1 MYELSRVRLY
11 SIGPAGA
18 RYADTVLDLRGVGEP
33 VPSPA
38 PTQAEFFEEEPVGP
52 PRRPAPAGVL
62 FLENG
67 GGKSVLLK
75 LIFSVMLPGHRNT
88 LGGASSGVLRKFLL
102 ADDCGHVALEW
113 QHTVTGET
121 VVVGKVSEW
130 RGRQVSNDPRKFA
143 EAWYSFRPGPGL
155 SLDSLPVAE
164 SAAVRPAAE
173 GASTA
178 RGRRRTMK
186 GFRDALTEAGK
197 AYPHLDVVWVEIHER
212 WNEHLGELGLDPELF
227 RYQREMNADEGEAAG
242 LFAVKN
248 DSDFTDLLLRA
259 VTDTRD
265 TDGLADL
272 VHGFAHKLGRRAEL
286 TAERDF
292 TAGSLD
298 LLQRI
303 ADAAERREQ
312 ACGVHAGA
320 ERRTRT
326 LARRLS
332 ARGAEER
339 ARAAEL
345 AERVASAEQAVTDA
359 EGARRRSELVAA
371 ELAYRHASLALA
383 AAEKGAAA
391 QRRELSDARTLHS
404 AWQAAETVLRHRAA
418 ADRSARVAA
427 AIREAERDAAPAL
440 AARAKAAADL
450 VRALHA
456 AAEDG
461 ERVAGEEEDRAAALQ
476 EAGEAA
482 HRDATSAATAAQRAR
497 SDAEHL
503 RQRLAEVEQE
513 TAEAVRAGWLDDSA
527 PDADPARAALAA
539 SDAEKTTVAAFD
551 EARETAR
558 RTADHA
564 KSAAAEEARAELAAA
579 RAVDAARAAESAYDA
594 ERRAAEA
601 LGAEQRLIELLG
613 LPQPSAT
620 VPAPRGGARP
630 SAAEARG
637 TGRVTVR
644 IPDPGAIGG
653 QGTRAL
659 PADADRAGWITVR
672 VDEEDVDDVGLS
684 QLPAA
689 FRAGPAP
696 YAPPPTE
703 DPALRDPGS
712 CGRVSCDPGSCG
724 HASCGPG
731 SCGRASCD
739 PGSCG
744 HASCDPGSCG
754 PASCDPGSCG
764 RASCDP
770 GACGHASCD
779 PGACGHA
786 SCDPGSRDRASRDH
800 AYASDEPLTDARGR
814 HPAEGRRPACGEGP
828 SAVDA
833 PGVGEPRPADRM
845 TGRVDGA
852 ARVDAGW
859 SGVHAAGGRMGSC
872 PVDGAAPAGPTEG
885 DGAAAG
891 DGRPGAGPAGQ
902 VAGRVVETGAASV
915 DGGRPDAGPVGEAE
929 ASRAVG
935 REAARAGEAEAGQ
948 ALRRRPLA
956 AEARPAGRVTMRID
970 EAGGAPSGGGPRP
983 DGPREATRAVAAE
996 SRPSG
1001 EVSARIED
1009 GSGDGDEARS
1019 ETAADTVRAEGPGAG
1034 ARRAEGAGAGA
1045 SRAEGAGAGAT
1056 RAEGVRADAGRA
1068 EGAGAGAVRTEGAG
1082 AGAARAD
1089 AAGAEGA
1096 RAESARADAVR
1107 AEDARAEGAGADA
1120 VRAGGARA
1128 EGAGGGAVRA
1138 EGARAD
1144 AVRDDTARAD
1154 AVRADAVRAEGART
1168 GVTGSDATDESDCW
1182 SPDPGGEPGRERTG
1196 RSRPA
1201 RRPLADGP
1209 LTAEELDRNA
1219 DALRELLDESVAAAE
1234 RQLFELRTAAAEDSR
1249 ILGALGDGGLLP
1261 PSPDVLA
1268 AVEYLG
1274 EHGIP
1279 ALPGWRYLAQAVDPA
1294 DHAAVLAARPE
1305 LVDGVVITDPD
1316 SHARA
1321 REVLGQASLLPRS
1334 AVAVGTSAALLAP
1347 TPASGTEDSGVFLV
1361 PPNPAMHDERAADD
1375 ERRELRARAT
1385 ERDEEIRALAARLAG
1400 DRALSARLASWRTGC
1415 PPGRLAELAAA
1426 AETAREAAD
1435 TAQRALVEARTARA
1449 EADEAA
1455 TEAARVRDERQE
1467 AAQRARR
1474 VADALAGLAYRLRE
1488 RATWQTRL
1496 RELAEEAAE
1505 YEERAAGCVDRA
1517 RAADEDRRAAQRA
1530 ADDARRT
1537 ARALRAERAEIAGAP
1552 DDLGEDTEP
1561 PSASLPALREA
1572 YRAASQVYEK
1582 VGVGADL
1589 RAEQARAESDE
1600 SAALASLDRLT
1611 NKVRTR
1617 AAQLLEGTDGA
1628 DGPSRQAAAARA
1640 ESLVQMLESRASAA
1654 SEQLGRLRGEA
1665 ERLAPADGDAHT
1677 ELPEQLVPADAEQ
1690 AKELLRTANGELAAR
1705 TDALDTA
1712 RTAHADLVRA
1722 HRSAED
1728 AAGGFDETAALLRD
1742 LLRDGPGAE
1751 DDGERPEPYAGGLA
1765 EARQSAAEARRSLR
1779 GCAADLSAAE
1789 AAVREAGDVLVRH
1802 ANSTRYEQVRTPARQ
1817 QIRELPAA
1825 ALPEH
1830 AAAWAEAFA
1839 PRLRV
1844 LTDELEQLERNRDSI
1859 VDRLRGLVES
1869 CLATL
1874 RSAQRLSRLPEGL
1887 GEWSGQEFLRIRF
1900 EDPDQATLTERLG
1913 EVIDEATRS
1922 AVRKNSDLR
1931 RDGMS
1936 LLLRGVHAAL
1946 QPRGV
1951 AVEILKPDAVLR
1963 AERVPVGQMG
1973 DVFSGGQLLTAAI
1986 ALYCT
1991 MAALRSNDRGR
2002 DKHRHA
2008 GTLFLDNPI
2017 GRANATYL
2025 LELQRAVADALGV
2038 QLLYTTGLFDT
2049 TALAE
2054 FPLVIRLR
2062 NDADLR
2068 AGLKYISVEEHL
2080 RPGLPVR
2087 EPEEEPQ
2094 VHGQITATRMYRRP
2108 DADAPASAPA
2118 SARASADGP

>member
-38 PTQAEFFEEEPVGP
+38 PTQAEFFEDEPVGP

-212 WNEHLGELGLDPELF
+212 WNEHLGDLGLDPELF

-298 LLQRI
+298 LLSRI
-303 ADAAERREQ
+303 AEAAGRREQ
-312 ACGVHAGA
+312 ARGVHAGA

-339 ARAAEL
+339 GRAAEL
-345 AERVASAEQAVTDA
+345 AQQVASAAHAVTGA
-359 EGARRRSELVAA
+359 ETARGRSDLVAA

-391 QRRELSDARTLHS
+391 QRRELNDARTLHS

-440 AARAKAAADL
+440 AARARAAADL

-456 AAEDG
+456 AAGDG
-461 ERVAGEEEDRAAALQ
+461 ERVANEEEERSAALQ
-476 EAGEAA
+476 ETGEAA
-482 HRDATSAATAAQRAR
+482 HRDATAAATAAQRAR
-497 SDAEHL
+497 SEAEHL
-503 RQRLAEVEQE
+503 RQRLTEVEQE

-539 SDAEKTTVAAFD
+539 SDAEKTAAAAWD
-551 EARETAR
+551 SARETAR
-558 RTADHA
+558 RTADQ
-564 KSAAAEEARAELAAA
+564 AATAAGDQARTELAAA
-579 RAVDAARAAESAYDA
+579 RAADAARAAESAYEG
-594 ERRAAEA
+594 ERRTAGA
-601 LGAEQRLIELLG
+601 LGAEPRLAELLG
-613 LPQPSAT
+613 LPQPSAP
-620 VPAPRGGARP
+620 VPAPRGTRRP
-630 SAAEARG
+630 SAARSD
-637 TGRVTVR
+637 GRTSVTVR
-644 IPDPGAIGG
+644 LTDPGAGG
-653 QGTRAL
+653 RPL
-659 PADADRAGWITVR
+659 PADSGRSGWITVP
-672 VDEEDVDDVGLS
+672 VDDDPDADDMLGLDR
-684 QLPAA
+684 LPAA
-689 FRAGPAP
+689 FRADTPACP
-696 YAPPPTE
+696 SGLQP
-703 DPALRDPGS
+703 DPAD
-712 CGRVSCDPGSCG
+712 
-724 HASCGPG
+724 
-731 SCGRASCD
+731 
-739 PGSCG
+739 
-744 HASCDPGSCG
+744 
-754 PASCDPGSCG
+754 
-764 RASCDP
+764 
-770 GACGHASCD
+770 
-779 PGACGHA
+779 
-786 SCDPGSRDRASRDH
+786 DH
-800 AYASDEPLTDARGR
+800 AYADDADDEPTARTRNRDEQPATDHLVPVDSPAPGGTPADAR
-814 HPAEGRRPACGEGP
+814 
-828 SAVDA
+828 
-833 PGVGEPRPADRM
+833 
-845 TGRVDGA
+845 
-852 ARVDAGW
+852 DAGHE
-859 SGVHAAGGRMGSC
+859 G
-872 PVDGAAPAGPTEG
+872 APAG
-885 DGAAAG
+885 
-891 DGRPGAGPAGQ
+891 
-902 VAGRVVETGAASV
+902 
-915 DGGRPDAGPVGEAE
+915 
-929 ASRAVG
+929 
-935 REAARAGEAEAGQ
+935 
-948 ALRRRPLA
+948 
-956 AEARPAGRVTMRID
+956 
-970 EAGGAPSGGGPRP
+970 GGGPEA
-983 DGPREATRAVAAE
+983 DAGTEADADATPRTAAEGGTRAV
-996 SRPSG
+996 
-1001 EVSARIED
+1001 
-1009 GSGDGDEARS
+1009 
-1019 ETAADTVRAEGPGAG
+1019 
-1034 ARRAEGAGAGA
+1034 
-1045 SRAEGAGAGAT
+1045 
-1056 RAEGVRADAGRA
+1056 
-1068 EGAGAGAVRTEGAG
+1068 
-1082 AGAARAD
+1082 
-1089 AAGAEGA
+1089 
-1096 RAESARADAVR
+1096 
-1107 AEDARAEGAGADA
+1107 GADA
-1120 VRAGGARA
+1120 VPPRRVTVRIEGGDGDRRHRRVVAADSRPT
-1128 EGAGGGAVRA
+1128 GRVS
-1138 EGARAD
+1138 AD
-1144 AVRDDTARAD
+1144 AGDEPGQDVPGSVPPSAPPRTDADTTEDPDTADSPEPSAD
-1154 AVRADAVRAEGART
+1154 DP
-1168 GVTGSDATDESDCW
+1168 DCW
-1182 SPDPGGEPGRERTG
+1182 DPELGDDSDTAAGETDTTPAPAAPPL
-1196 RSRPA
+1196 RPE
-1201 RRPLADGP
+1201 GP

-1219 DALRELLDESVAAAE
+1219 EALRELLDESVVSAE
-1234 RQLFELRTAAAEDSR
+1234 RQLFELRTAAADDAR

-1268 AVEYLG
+1268 AVEFLG

-1279 ALPGWRYLAQAVDPA
+1279 ALPGWRYLAQAVDPV

-1316 SHARA
+1316 THARA

-1334 AVAVGTSAALLAP
+1334 AVAVGTAAALLAP
-1347 TPASGTEDSGVFLV
+1347 TPAPGERDSGVFLV

-1385 ERDEEIRALAARLAG
+1385 ARDEEIRALAARLAG

-1415 PPGRLAELAAA
+1415 PQGRLAELAVA
-1426 AETAREAAD
+1426 AEEARESAD
-1435 TAQRALVEARTARA
+1435 TAQRELAETRTARA

-1474 VADALAGLAYRLRE
+1474 VADALAGLAHRLRQ
-1488 RATWQTRL
+1488 RAAWQTRL
-1496 RELAEEAAE
+1496 RELADEVAE
-1505 YEERAAGCVDRA
+1505 SEERADALVDRA

-1561 PSASLPALREA
+1561 PTASLPALREA

-1600 SAALASLDRLT
+1600 SAALATLDRLT

-1640 ESLVQMLESRASAA
+1640 ESLVQMLETRASAA

-1665 ERLAPADGDAHT
+1665 ERLAPADDGEAHT
-1677 ELPEQLVPADAEQ
+1677 ELPEEMVPADAER
-1690 AKELLRTANGELAAR
+1690 AKELLRTATTELAAR

-1712 RTAHADLVRA
+1712 RTVHADLLRSHRA
-1722 HRSAED
+1722 AED

-1742 LLRDGPGAE
+1742 LLRDGPGT
-1751 DDGERPEPYAGGLA
+1751 GEEETDTPEPYTGDLA
-1765 EARQSAAEARRSLR
+1765 EARQAAAETRRSLR
-1779 GCAADLSAAE
+1779 GCAADLSQAE
-1789 AAVREAGDVLVRH
+1789 SAVREASDVLVRH

-1844 LTDELEQLERNRDSI
+1844 LTDELEQLERNRGSI

-1922 AVRKNSDLR
+1922 AVKKNSDLR

-1936 LLLRGVHAAL
+1936 LLLRGVQAAL

-2002 DKHRHA
+2002 DRHRHA

-2080 RPGLPVR
+2080 RPGLPQSD
-2087 EPEEEPQ
+2087 PEGEQ
-2094 VHGQITATRMYRRP
+2094 VHGQITATRMYKRP
-2108 DADAPASAPA
+2108 AETPARDETPAPGAAEVSDTAQERTA
-2118 SARASADGP
+2118 G

>member
-33 VPSPA
+33 VPRPA
-38 PTQAEFFEEEPVGP
+38 PAQAEFFEDEPVGP

-113 QHTVTGET
+113 QHTVTGEC

-155 SLDSLPVAE
+155 GLDSLPVAE
-164 SAAVRPAAE
+164 STAVGRPAE
-173 GASTA
+173 GVSGA

-197 AYPHLDVVWVEIHER
+197 FYQHLDVHWEEIHDR

-242 LFAVKN
+242 LFAVKK

-272 VHGFAHKLGRRAEL
+272 VSGFGNKLGRRAEL

-292 TAGSLD
+292 TAGSVD
-298 LLQRI
+298 LLGRI
-303 ADAAERREQ
+303 VEAAAARARTRDI
-312 ACGVHAGA
+312 HAGA

-332 ARGAEER
+332 ARSGEER
-339 ARAAEL
+339 GRAAEL
-345 AERVASAEQAVTDA
+345 AQQVTGAAHTVTGAEETRGRSA
-359 EGARRRSELVAA
+359 LIAA
-371 ELAYRHASLALA
+371 ELAYRHASLALT
-383 AAEKGAAA
+383 AAEKSAAA
-391 QRRELSDARTLHS
+391 QRRELGDARTLHS
-404 AWQAAETVLRHRAA
+404 AWQAAEAVLRHRAA

-440 AARAKAAADL
+440 AARASAAADL
-450 VRALHA
+450 VRALHT
-456 AAEDG
+456 AAE
-461 ERVAGEEEDRAAALQ
+461 AGENRANEEEERSDTLQ
-476 EAGEAA
+476 SAGEAA
-482 HRDATSAATAAQRAR
+482 HRDATTAATEAQRAR
-497 SDAEHL
+497 SEAGHL

-513 TAEAVRAGWLDDSA
+513 TAEAVRAGWLDDTA
-527 PDADPARAALAA
+527 PHADPARAALAA
-539 SDAEKTTVAAFD
+539 NDAEQSAVAAWD
-551 EARETAR
+551 TAREAAGAAADRAR
-558 RTADHA
+558 QTTADE
-564 KSAAAEEARAELAAA
+564 SRAELAAA
-579 RAVDAARAAESAYDA
+579 RAADAARAAEQAYEA
-594 ERRAAEA
+594 ELRAAGSLA
-601 LGAEQRLIELLG
+601 AEPRLAELLG
-613 LPQPSAT
+613 LPVTTGA
-620 VPAPRGGARP
+620 VPRPRQ
-630 SAAEARG
+630 AAA
-637 TGRVTVR
+637 
-644 IPDPGAIGG
+644 PGA
-653 QGTRAL
+653 
-659 PADADRAGWITVR
+659 D
-672 VDEEDVDDVGLS
+672 
-684 QLPAA
+684 
-689 FRAGPAP
+689 
-696 YAPPPTE
+696 
-703 DPALRDPGS
+703 
-712 CGRVSCDPGSCG
+712 
-724 HASCGPG
+724 
-731 SCGRASCD
+731 
-739 PGSCG
+739 
-744 HASCDPGSCG
+744 
-754 PASCDPGSCG
+754 
-764 RASCDP
+764 
-770 GACGHASCD
+770 
-779 PGACGHA
+779 
-786 SCDPGSRDRASRDH
+786 
-800 AYASDEPLTDARGR
+800 
-814 HPAEGRRPACGEGP
+814 
-828 SAVDA
+828 
-833 PGVGEPRPADRM
+833 
-845 TGRVDGA
+845 
-852 ARVDAGW
+852 
-859 SGVHAAGGRMGSC
+859 
-872 PVDGAAPAGPTEG
+872 
-885 DGAAAG
+885 
-891 DGRPGAGPAGQ
+891 
-902 VAGRVVETGAASV
+902 
-915 DGGRPDAGPVGEAE
+915 
-929 ASRAVG
+929 
-935 REAARAGEAEAGQ
+935 
-948 ALRRRPLA
+948 
-956 AEARPAGRVTMRID
+956 
-970 EAGGAPSGGGPRP
+970 
-983 DGPREATRAVAAE
+983 
-996 SRPSG
+996 
-1001 EVSARIED
+1001 
-1009 GSGDGDEARS
+1009 
-1019 ETAADTVRAEGPGAG
+1019 TAADDPHR
-1034 ARRAEGAGAGA
+1034 
-1045 SRAEGAGAGAT
+1045 
-1056 RAEGVRADAGRA
+1056 
-1068 EGAGAGAVRTEGAG
+1068 
-1082 AGAARAD
+1082 
-1089 AAGAEGA
+1089 
-1096 RAESARADAVR
+1096 
-1107 AEDARAEGAGADA
+1107 
-1120 VRAGGARA
+1120 
-1128 EGAGGGAVRA
+1128 
-1138 EGARAD
+1138 
-1144 AVRDDTARAD
+1144 
-1154 AVRADAVRAEGART
+1154 
-1168 GVTGSDATDESDCW
+1168 TDEAPA
-1182 SPDPGGEPGRERTG
+1182 PDGTETATAAHP
-1196 RSRPA
+1196 
-1201 RRPLADGP
+1201 DGQP
-1209 LTAEELDRNA
+1209 LTADEFDRGADELRG
-1219 DALRELLDESVAAAE
+1219 LLDQSVATAE
-1234 RQLFELRTAAAEDSR
+1234 RRLFELRTAAADDAR

-1268 AVEYLG
+1268 TVEYLG
-1274 EHGIP
+1274 EQGIP

-1316 SHARA
+1316 AHARA
-1321 REVLGQASLLPRS
+1321 REVLGAAALLPRS
-1334 AVAVGTSAALLAP
+1334 AVAVGTAAALLAP
-1347 TPASGTEDSGVFLV
+1347 VPGPGSGASGTPEEVFLV
-1361 PPNPAMHDERAADD
+1361 PPNPAMHDEHAADEERHALRSRAA
-1375 ERRELRARAT
+1375 A
-1385 ERDEEIRALAARLAG
+1385 RDEDIRVLAARLGADRALAARIG
-1400 DRALSARLASWRTGC
+1400 SWRADC
-1415 PPGRLAELAAA
+1415 PPGMLAELAEGAASARTA
-1426 AETAREAAD
+1426 AETAEAVLA
-1435 TAQRALVEARTARA
+1435 EARTVRA

-1455 TEAARVRDERQE
+1455 ADTARVREERQE

-1474 VADALAGLAYRLRE
+1474 AADALAGLAFRLRE
-1488 RATWQTRL
+1488 RAGWQAKL
-1496 RELAEEAAE
+1496 RELTDEAAE
-1505 YEERAAGCVDRA
+1505 CEARATVLLERA

-1552 DDLGEDTEP
+1552 EQLPDPDEDAP
-1561 PSASLPALREA
+1561 RQALPALREA
-1572 YRAASQVYEK
+1572 YRAASQLYEK

-1600 SAALASLDRLT
+1600 SAALAELDRLT

-1640 ESLVQMLESRASAA
+1640 ESLVQLLETRASAA

-1665 ERLAPADGDAHT
+1665 ERLAPADGESLHT
-1677 ELPEQLVPADAEQ
+1677 ELPDDQVPADAEQ
-1690 AKELLRTANGELAAR
+1690 AQALLRTATAELAAA
-1705 TDALDTA
+1705 TAALDTA
-1712 RTAHADLVRA
+1712 RAAHAELLHA
-1722 HRSAED
+1722 HRTAED

-1742 LLRDGPGAE
+1742 LLRDHGAE
-1751 DDGERPEPYAGGLA
+1751 DDPEDPEPYPGSLE

-1789 AAVREAGDVLVRH
+1789 AAVREASDVLVRH

-1830 AAAWAEAFA
+1830 AEKWAIAFA

-1844 LTDELEQLERNRDSI
+1844 LTDELAQLERNRDSI

-1869 CLATL
+1869 ALTTL

-1900 EDPDQATLTERLG
+1900 EEPDQATLTERLG
-1913 EVIDEATRS
+1913 EVIDEATR
-1922 AVRKNSDLR
+1922 AALRKNSDLR

-1936 LLLRGVHAAL
+1936 LLLRGVQAAL
-1946 QPRGV
+1946 EPRGI

-2002 DKHRHA
+2002 DRTQHRHA

-2080 RPGLPVR
+2080 RPGLPQQDPAA
-2087 EPEEEPQ
+2087 ET
-2094 VHGQITATRMYRRP
+2094 VHGEITATRMFKRGAPAPRTP
-2108 DADAPASAPA
+2108 DASETVEKTRTP
-2118 SARASADGP
+2118 